1 MALAG
6 TFNLTD
12 YVGKNVNIAFKY
24 VGNGDDEKSTTYQ
37 LDNIIIGNDIPVL
50 VKSEPQ
56 YAFYEK
62 SAKGWNV
69 VNDEDVFV
77 LTPR

>member
-1 MALAG
+1 MAG
-6 TFNLTD
+6 TFNLQIMS
-12 YVGKNVNIAFKY
+12 VKNVNIAFKY

-37 LDNIIIGNDIPVL
+37 LDNITIGNDIPVL

-62 SAKGWNV
+62 SAKGL
-69 VNDEDVFV
+69 ECGK
-77 LTPR
+77 